1 MFELKAA
8 EKEKASIALV
18 VFIALFLRLV
28 ILFQGLTYLDRM
40 FLPDDAYY
48 MLSISRN
55 IAENLFPS
63 ADGKTLT
70 SGFQPLSAFLIA
82 PFFSAGASADDAVI
96 FSIFISAVFG
106 SLACG
111 LFAKTV
117 FDGVNSLVLVVLVG
131 LIAATSP
138 LIIRNDMN
146 GLETSLAMFLS
157 LGAISAFTAYSA
169 RSTNRNLI
177 ILGVVIGLMILA
189 RVDNAFLA
197 ALIGAMVF
205 ARVGFKKALAVSL
218 VSTAV
223 VAPWWIYCAVKLGS
237 PVPESGM
244 AVRQL
249 IEESGSQKIS
259 MAVAA
264 ELASAIL
271 LQGVHIPSLMPLG
284 LLISLLCFGCGI
296 VVVSSR
302 LCRSDGLILLIS
314 NGLLIFLF
322 YVIYLP
328 AFWFFN
334 RYVNFSIF
342 AFIACSLIFAWVILE
357 RFGRLRMVAASGAAM
372 FLIALNIDGALVFLS
387 KPEMS
392 LYGGVDG
399 AKGYREIALDIL
411 SKLPDGVTLGAQQSG
426 ALGYY
431 ADRNIRVVNLDG
443 VVNKSAYDAIRAK
456 KLSEFIF
463 SSKIDYIAGWSVN
476 MYHIE
481 LHSAQSEVELS
492 FKEIARFKGQG
503 IDQFSLF
510 LVCQSVQ
517 AGCLPAPLL

>member
-1 MFELKAA
+1 
-8 EKEKASIALV
+8 
-18 VFIALFLRLV
+18 
-28 ILFQGLTYLDRM
+28 
-40 FLPDDAYY
+40 
-48 MLSISRN
+48 
-55 IAENLFPS
+55 
-63 ADGKTLT
+63 
-70 SGFQPLSAFLIA
+70 
-82 PFFSAGASADDAVI
+82 VI

-111 LFAKTV
+111 LFAK
-117 FDGVNSLVLVVLVG
+117 NSVSMESIRWCLWFWWG

-314 NGLLIFLF
+314 NGLLIFFVLCHLSSGIL
-322 YVIYLP
+322 V
-328 AFWFFN
+328 
-334 RYVNFSIF
+334 FSIAMSIFQFF

-372 FLIALNIDGALVFLS
+372 FF
-387 KPEMS
+387 
-392 LYGGVDG
+392 
-399 AKGYREIALDIL
+399 
-411 SKLPDGVTLGAQQSG
+411 
-426 ALGYY
+426 
-431 ADRNIRVVNLDG
+431 DR
-443 VVNKSAYDAIRAK
+443 A
-456 KLSEFIF
+456 E
-463 SSKIDYIAGWSVN
+463 
-476 MYHIE
+476 H
-481 LHSAQSEVELS
+481 
-492 FKEIARFKGQG
+492 
-503 IDQFSLF
+503 
-510 LVCQSVQ
+510 
-517 AGCLPAPLL
+517 